1 MAFRATA
8 KIDLDPLE
16 KERRTIERR
25 RTDDENRR
33 QRILDVKQRTF
44 GVRHFVSRRITYHPA
59 CPPLCHSLIR
69 FHAPHHTEIALTLT
83 STD

>member
-44 GVRHFVSRRITYHPA
+44 GVRHFVSPNPTTPRVPICY
-59 CPPLCHSLIR
+59 SLIL
-69 FHAPHHTEIALTLT
+69 FHAPHHTEIVPH
-83 STD
+83 